1 MRTPPHEQ
9 ALSPNESGGAERR
22 CILTRDVGA
31 RGALLRLAIAP
42 DGAILPDVLAR
53 APGRGAW
60 IGVDKPTLAAAIAK
74 GKLQASLARAFKGA
88 KLHIPADLPDQVE
101 AAFARTL
108 LAQLG
113 LATRA
118 GVCINGAERVDV
130 AARSGQVAL
139 LAHASDAAEDGRR
152 KRDASWRIGMDEEG
166 SGRIGTILPF
176 DRIALASA
184 LGRDNVVHLAITDK
198 IWAGRILDL
207 LGRWQDFG
215 ISATG
220 RAGSADASAP
230 ERLSAR
236 HKNDADIAAAELK
249 E

>member
-9 ALSPNESGGAERR
+9 GLSPAVSGGAERR
-22 CILTRDVGA
+22 CILTRDAGA

-42 DGAILPDVLAR
+42 DGEVVPDVLAR

-60 IGVDKPTLAAAIAK
+60 VGVDKPTLTTAIAK
-74 GKLQASLARAFKGA
+74 GKLKAALARAFKGA
-88 KLHIPADLPDQVE
+88 VLHIPADLPDRVE
-101 AAFARTL
+101 TAFSRSL

-118 GVCINGAERVDV
+118 GACINGAERVDV

-166 SGRIGTILPF
+166 SGRMGIILPF

-184 LGRDNVVHLAITDK
+184 LGRDNVVHLAIIDK
-198 IWAGRILDL
+198 IWGGRILGL

-220 RAGSADASAP
+220 RAGNADASAP

-236 HKNDADIAAAELK
+236 QENDADIAAAELK